1 MLKAKINSKIH
12 QNLFRYWFT
21 LWHFAIN
28 NPVGNSNSIPSSTTL
43 GSGSG
48 SASGLVSSTLSSVSS
63 SFSLVSS
70 SATDSRTLI
79 TQNQT
84 AQKYYVMKI
93 RELDKISM
101 LLLVM
106 WMVLTHENRKKCHGG
121 LFRIY
126 QAGTVEFVDKELF
139 GHPKIVP

>member
-1 MLKAKINSKIH
+1 MLKAKIKIH

-79 TQNQT
+79 ITQNQT
-84 AQKYYVMKI
+84 AQNIMYGKFGNLI
-93 RELDKISM
+93 RSQ
-101 LLLVM
+101 
-106 WMVLTHENRKKCHGG
+106 C
-121 LFRIY
+121 F
-126 QAGTVEFVDKELF
+126 
-139 GHPKIVP
+139 

>member
-1 MLKAKINSKIH
+1 MQCDIFSLTDKSFLIWNNLLPFFRTPNLWSKQINGMLRINETTPFKVELDSTRVESLLR
-12 QNLFRYWFT
+12 NLLKYWFT
-21 LWHFAIN
+21 LRHFTIN

-79 TQNQT
+79 ITQNQT
-84 AQKYYVMKI
+84 AQ
-93 RELDKISM
+93 
-101 LLLVM
+101 
-106 WMVLTHENRKKCHGG
+106 N
-121 LFRIY
+121 
-126 QAGTVEFVDKELF
+126 TVFVWIL
-139 GHPKIVP
+139 